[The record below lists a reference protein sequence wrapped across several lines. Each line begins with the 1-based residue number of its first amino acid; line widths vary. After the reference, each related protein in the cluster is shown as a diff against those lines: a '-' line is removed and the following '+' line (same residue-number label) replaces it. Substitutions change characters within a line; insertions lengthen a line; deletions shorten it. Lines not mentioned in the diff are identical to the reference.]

1 MKKDWVR
8 FELNEHS
15 FFVQRSHIVGV
26 GINKNK
32 PTQLTI
38 LMTNDSE
45 EGTVFNFN
53 SVQERNKKMNEIF
66 EEEEEINVIDSE
78 CGSPSNET

>member
-1 MKKDWVR
+1 MRKDWVR

-15 FFVQRSHIVGV
+15 FFVQRSHIIGV

-45 EGTVFNFN
+45 EGTAFNFN
-53 SVQERNKKMNEIF
+53 SVQERNEKLNEIF

-78 CGSPSNET
+78 CGSPSNEA

>member
-8 FELNEHS
+8 FELNEH
-15 FFVQRSHIVGV
+15 FLFVQRSHIVGV

-45 EGTVFNFN
+45 ECTVFNFN
-53 SVQERNKKMNEIF
+53 SIQERNEKLNEIF
-66 EEEEEINVIDSE
+66 GEEEEINVNDSK

>member
-53 SVQERNKKMNEIF
+53 SVQERNEKMNEIF
-66 EEEEEINVIDSE
+66 EEEEEIDVIDSE
-78 CGSPSNET
+78 CGSPSNEA

>member
-15 FFVQRSHIVGV
+15 LFVQRSHIVGV

-32 PTQLTI
+32 PTQLI
-38 LMTNDSE
+38 IFMTNDSE

-53 SVQERNKKMNEIF
+53 SVQERNEKMNEIF
-66 EEEEEINVIDSE
+66 GEEEEINVTNSE
-78 CGSPSNET
+78 CGSPSNEA

>member
-53 SVQERNKKMNEIF
+53 SVQERNEKMNEIF
-66 EEEEEINVIDSE
+66 EEEEEINVTDSE
-78 CGSPSNET
+78 CGSPSNEA

>member
-8 FELNEHS
+8 FEFNKHS
-15 FFVQRSHIVGV
+15 LFVQRSHIVGV

-38 LMTNDSE
+38 LMTSDSE
-45 EGTVFNFN
+45 EGTTFNFN
-53 SVQERNKKMNEIF
+53 SVQERNKKLNEIF
-66 EEEEEINVIDSE
+66 GEEETDSE
-78 CGSPSNET
+78 SI

>member
-8 FELNEHS
+8 FELNEH
-15 FFVQRSHIVGV
+15 FLFVQRSHIVGV

-53 SVQERNKKMNEIF
+53 SVQERNEKMNEIF
-66 EEEEEINVIDSE
+66 GKEEEISVTNSK

>member
-1 MKKDWVR
+1 MKKGWVR

-53 SVQERNKKMNEIF
+53 SVQERNKKMSEIF
-66 EEEEEINVIDSE
+66 GEEEEISVNDSE
-78 CGSPSNET
+78 CGSPSNEA

>member
-8 FELNEHS
+8 FELNGYS
-15 FFVQRSHIVGV
+15 LFVQRSHIVGV

-32 PTQLTI
+32 PTLLTV
-38 LMTNDSE
+38 LMTSDSE
-45 EGTVFNFN
+45 EGTTFNFN
-53 SVQERNKKMNEIF
+53 SVQERNEKLNEIF
-66 EEEEEINVIDSE
+66 GEEKETDVIDSK

>member
-15 FFVQRSHIVGV
+15 FFVQRSHIIGV

-53 SVQERNKKMNEIF
+53 SVQERNEKLNEIF
-66 EEEEEINVIDSE
+66 EGEEETNVIDSE
-78 CGSPSNET
+78 CGSPSNEA

>member
-15 FFVQRSHIVGV
+15 FFVQRSHIIGV

-53 SVQERNKKMNEIF
+53 SVQERNEKLNEIF
-66 EEEEEINVIDSE
+66 EGEEETNVIDSE
-78 CGSPSNET
+78 CGSPSNKA

>member
-8 FELNEHS
+8 FELNEH
-15 FFVQRSHIVGV
+15 FLFVQRSHIVGV

-53 SVQERNKKMNEIF
+53 SVQERNEKLNEIF
-66 EEEEEINVIDSE
+66 GEEKKD
-78 CGSPSNET
+78 

>member
-15 FFVQRSHIVGV
+15 FFVQRSHIVGIS
-26 GINKNK
+26 INKNK

-53 SVQERNKKMNEIF
+53 SVQERNKKMSEIF
-66 EEEEEINVIDSE
+66 GEEEEISVTDSE
-78 CGSPSNET
+78 CGSPFNEA

>member
-15 FFVQRSHIVGV
+15 FFVQRLHIVGV

-53 SVQERNKKMNEIF
+53 SVQERNKKMSEIF
-66 EEEEEINVIDSE
+66 GEEEENSVINSE